1 MPSPIPRGTAALWAA
16 IAAVLALLLA
26 LTVAVVYTGGFT
38 DARPAAATAGE
49 ELHAVDVTL
58 DEFAIEGDL
67 TVPADTPL
75 EFAVTNVGAVEHD
88 FVIAGEGR
96 TEMIAPGESETLS
109 VPGLPAG
116 EYDIRCEVPGHE
128 GAGMVAT
135 LIVGGAAGG
144 HGAGNGDEASDLS
157 AEEMAAVHDEF
168 DFPVQTEGE
177 GNQPLA
183 PAIADDGTKVFEL
196 TAEEIDW
203 EVAPGETREA
213 MAYNGQIPG
222 PRLDVEAGDDVRI
235 VLHNEMSVPTAL
247 HFHHLTV
254 PNEMDGVPG
263 LTQDSVLPGESF
275 AYEFTISTED
285 VGSQTYHSHF
295 DSAHQ
300 VPSGLLGALI
310 IRNDAL
316 EADLDAGEVDHDVV
330 MVLGDGPLG
339 YALNGK
345 SFPATEPLVVQQ
357 GDTVRVRYYN
367 EGLEVHPM
375 HLHGMRQQ
383 VVARD
388 GRPLASPY
396 EEDNV
401 LVAPGDRVDVVFEA
415 TEPGVWAWHC
425 HILTHAEGADG
436 MFGMVTALVVE

>member
-1 MPSPIPRGTAALWAA
+1 MPSPVPRGAAALWAA

-26 LTVAVVYTGGFT
+26 VTVAVVYTGGFT
-38 DARPAAATAGE
+38 DAPPAAATAGDE
-49 ELHAVDVTL
+49 VHAVDVKL

-67 TVPADTPL
+67 TVPADAPL
-75 EFAVTNVGAVEHD
+75 AFAVTNEGAVEHD
-88 FVIAGEGR
+88 FVIPGEGR
-96 TEMIAPGESETLS
+96 TELIAPGESETLS
-109 VPGLPAG
+109 LPGLPAG
-116 EYDIRCEVPGHE
+116 EYDVRCEVPGHE

-135 LIVGGAAGG
+135 LTVGDPGDGAADG
-144 HGAGNGDEASDLS
+144 HASADLT
-157 AEEMAAVHDEF
+157 AEEMAAAHDEL
-168 DFPVQTEGE
+168 DFPVETDGD

-183 PAIADDGTKVFEL
+183 AEIADDGTKVFEL
-196 TAEEIDW
+196 TAEEIEW

-222 PRLDVEAGDDVRI
+222 PRIDVEAGDDVRI
-235 VLHNEMSVPTAL
+235 VLHNEMAVPTAL

-254 PNEMDGVPG
+254 PNDMDGVPG

-275 AYEFTISTED
+275 AYEFTISDDD
-285 VGSQTYHSHF
+285 VGSQMYHSHF

-316 EADLDAGEVDHDVV
+316 EADLGVDEVDHDLV

-345 SFPATEPLVVQQ
+345 SFPATEPLVVAQ

-375 HLHGMRQQ
+375 HLHGVRQT

-401 LVAPGDRVDVVFEA
+401 LVAPGDRVDVVIEA
-415 TEPGVWAWHC
+415 TEPGTWAWHC